1 MRECRPRLNP
11 SVLPV
16 FYQGCGDGLEPNDG
30 LVPDMG
36 LERGP
41 EPPEI
46 AFLAFKSLR
55 TGLDAGFASAL
66 PAALGLVLSGI
77 RKVVSDVQ
85 KLGNGPC
92 LTRD

>member
-1 MRECRPRLNP
+1 MHGCRAGLNP
-11 SVLPV
+11 SVPTV
-16 FYQGCGDGLEPNDG
+16 FSQGCGDGLV
-30 LVPDMG
+30 LDMG
-36 LERGP
+36 LDRGP

-77 RKVVSDVQ
+77 RRLVSDVQ
-85 KLGNGPC
+85 KLGNEPC
-92 LTRD
+92 LTRE